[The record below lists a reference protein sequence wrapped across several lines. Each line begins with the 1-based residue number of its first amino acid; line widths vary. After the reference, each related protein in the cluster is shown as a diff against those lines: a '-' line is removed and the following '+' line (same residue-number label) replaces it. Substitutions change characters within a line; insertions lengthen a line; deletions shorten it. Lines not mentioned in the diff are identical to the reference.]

1 MSHIHPVEKRKF
13 FVCSLILILAF
24 LFIFLSPSI
33 LSVSALGTSSAQ
45 HTLSPLK
52 GGYPK
57 TLTSPNAQY
66 EGWFGTAVAI
76 SGKLAVV
83 GAYDETADGY
93 SEAGHAYVYNA
104 NTGQLI
110 ENLTS
115 PNAQEGGAFGCSVAI
130 SGKLAIVGAFG
141 ETAKGISGAGHAY
154 VYNTNTWKLIQT
166 LTSPNAQDAGFFG
179 YSVGI
184 SGKLAVVGA
193 LFETAGYYNDAGHA
207 YVYNADTG
215 ELIQT
220 LTSPNAQDYGEFGQS
235 VAISGKLAIVGAYLE
250 TANGYSNAG
259 HAYVYNANSGQL
271 IENLTSPNAQE
282 GGWFGESVGISG
294 KLAIVGALGETAY
307 GHSDAGHAYV
317 YNANTGELIEN
328 LTSPRPQTVGFFGGS
343 VAISGKLA
351 VVGAPY
357 ERADGYGS
365 AGHAYVY
372 NAITGKLI
380 QTLTSPNAQYEGWFG
395 TAVAISGKLAIL
407 GAIGEIAGFYQAGHA
422 YLFKE

>member
-1 MSHIHPVEKRKF
+1 MSHIHPVERRKF

-130 SGKLAIVGAFG
+130 SGKLA
-141 ETAKGISGAGHAY
+141 
-154 VYNTNTWKLIQT
+154 
-166 LTSPNAQDAGFFG
+166 
-179 YSVGI
+179 
-184 SGKLAVVGA
+184 
-193 LFETAGYYNDAGHA
+193 
-207 YVYNADTG
+207 
-215 ELIQT
+215 
-220 LTSPNAQDYGEFGQS
+220 
-235 VAISGKLAIVGAYLE
+235 
-250 TANGYSNAG
+250 
-259 HAYVYNANSGQL
+259 
-271 IENLTSPNAQE
+271 
-282 GGWFGESVGISG
+282 
-294 KLAIVGALGETAY
+294 
-307 GHSDAGHAYV
+307 
-317 YNANTGELIEN
+317 
-328 LTSPRPQTVGFFGGS
+328 
-343 VAISGKLA
+343 

-357 ERADGYGS
+357 ERADGYGYS
-365 AGHAYVY
+365 GHAYVY
-372 NAITGKLI
+372 NAITGKMFE
-380 QTLTSPNAQYEGWFG
+380 TLTSPNAQTDGNFG
-395 TAVAISGKLAIL
+395 NSIGISGKLAIL